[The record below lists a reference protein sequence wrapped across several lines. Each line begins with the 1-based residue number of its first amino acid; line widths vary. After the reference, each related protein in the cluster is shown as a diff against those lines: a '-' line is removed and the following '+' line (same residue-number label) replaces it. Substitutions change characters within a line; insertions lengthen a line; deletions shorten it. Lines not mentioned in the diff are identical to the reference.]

1 VYGTG
6 NTMNIE
12 KLENI
17 LKDFNSLYC
26 IENGL
31 SDRQIVHG
39 VTEYYSP
46 DLYTYKYNSHG
57 FRSTEFS
64 SDVDILTAG
73 CSHTFGSSIP
83 FEHTWS
89 QQLQKKIPNKKIA
102 TIAGPGYS
110 TQKIISY
117 IFRYFENIGNPK
129 MIICNF
135 PDFYR
140 FLFLNNFS
148 NRIVHHYK
156 NMLETPTLDKKTK
169 KELKSSS
176 PAINWG
182 YYINYEYIFMLEKY
196 CDSNNIKLIWS
207 TWSND
212 EAFDHDNNNI
222 FHEIGLNNVH
232 ESLKNTFK
240 HYHEDHE
247 NVIFD
252 NMSTSISFDK
262 NKKIQYSERTPES
275 LLHCHR
281 EEKNETE
288 DFFEIAYDRYIVPE
302 KDRND
307 IQKHLKMSRL
317 EKDKN
322 LKQKLEDPNHN
333 GGHRAH
339 FGSHRNIHW
348 AEFYYDIIKE
358 KYPEFTI

>member
-1 VYGTG
+1 VHGTG

-140 FLFLNNFS
+140 FLFLNNYS

-196 CDSNNIKLIWS
+196 CDSNNIKLIWNI
-207 TWSND
+207 WEDHNYFLYNYIKNND
-212 EAFDHDNNNI
+212 EINHI
-222 FHEIGLNNVH
+222 
-232 ESLKNTFK
+232 LKNYLVGSQEPYKTFTHSADINYDCHQEYK
-240 HYHEDHE
+240 NHILFHQASD
-247 NVIFD
+247 VD
-252 NMSTSISFDK
+252 QVTGTS
-262 NKKIQYSERTPES
+262 
-275 LLHCHR
+275 H
-281 EEKNETE
+281 
-288 DFFEIAYDRYIVPE
+288 
-302 KDRND
+302 
-307 IQKHLKMSRL
+307 
-317 EKDKN
+317 
-322 LKQKLEDPNHN
+322 
-333 GGHRAH
+333 
-339 FGSHRNIHW
+339 
-348 AEFYYDIIKE
+348 
-358 KYPEFTI
+358 